1 MIKIIFTAT
10 IASLLAAC
18 ASAPIEIKPFDKSV
32 TTEADFNES
41 WSKLVQ
47 FVSTNDINVGTI
59 EKDSGL
65 ITLSGDSLSP
75 SLVKEYCDTVPP
87 FLWVL
92 SGGVAKGS
100 ILMVEEDGFVTT
112 TVNTRFSGTSYT
124 SMTNPPQYQTR
135 PCNSRGAFEAAVLGA
150 VQ

>member
-1 MIKIIFTAT
+1 MLKIIYVAAVT
-10 IASLLAAC
+10 SLLAAC

-47 FVSTNDINVGTI
+47 FVSTNSINVGAI
-59 EKDSGL
+59 ERDSGL

-75 SLVKEYCDTVPP
+75 SLIKEYCDATAP

-92 SGGVAKGS
+92 TGGVAKGS

-112 TVNTRFSGTSYT
+112 TVNIRFSGTSYT

-135 PCNSRGAFEAAVLGA
+135 PCNSRGAFETAVLGA

>member
-1 MIKIIFTAT
+1 MLKIIFAT
-10 IASLLAAC
+10 TVASLLAAC

-32 TTEADFNES
+32 TTESDFNES

-59 EKDSGL
+59 ERDSGL

-75 SLVKEYCDTVPP
+75 SLIREYCDATPP
-87 FLWVL
+87 FLWTL
-92 SGGVAKGS
+92 TGGVAKGS

-112 TVNTRFSGTSYT
+112 TVNARFSGTSYT
-124 SMTNPPQYQTR
+124 SITNPPQYTTR
-135 PCNSRGAFEAAVLGA
+135 PCNSRGSFEAAVLGA